1 MYWRIRA
8 MELTWEHTQ

>member
-1 MYWRIRA
+1 